1 MDLFNLGKEH
11 KLRYGENPH
20 QDGSFFETDDGEG
33 DPLAMSKFQVL
44 QGKELSYNNYLDM
57 DGALFALSHLGG
69 EKAACVIVKHTN
81 PCGAAKKATVAEAY
95 QAAWYEGDP
104 LAAFGGIMAVNREVD
119 GALAEKMI
127 QNFFEI
133 LMAPSIT
140 DEAKAVFAKKPNL
153 RVLINPTLENP
164 VPATAKQIHK
174 IRGGVLV
181 QNADTAVVTRDM
193 LKTVTKRAPTEE
205 EINDMLFAWAVCR
218 STKSNTVV
226 AAKGETLIAS
236 GAGQQDRVR
245 CAELC
250 VSKGGEKMKGAVAA
264 SDAFFPF
271 PDGLEVLLKSGV
283 TAVIQ
288 PGGSVND
295 AKVIEAAD
303 KAGIAM
309 VTTGIRAF
317 RH

>member
-1 MDLFNLGKEH
+1 
-11 KLRYGENPH
+11 
-20 QDGSFFETDDGEG
+20 
-33 DPLAMSKFQVL
+33 
-44 QGKELSYNNYLDM
+44 
-57 DGALFALSHLGG
+57 
-69 EKAACVIVKHTN
+69 
-81 PCGAAKKATVAEAY
+81 
-95 QAAWYEGDP
+95 
-104 LAAFGGIMAVNREVD
+104 MAVNREVD
-119 GALAEKMI
+119 GPLAEKMI

-133 LMAPSIT
+133 LMAPSVT
-140 DEAKAVFAKKPNL
+140 AEARAFFAKKPNL
-153 RVLINPTLENP
+153 RVLINPTLQDP
-164 VPATAKQIHK
+164 VASQAKQIHK
-174 IRGGVLV
+174 IRGGVLM
-181 QNADTAVVTRDM
+181 QNADTQKVAQDM
-193 LKTVTKRAPTEE
+193 LKVVTKRAPTPE

-226 AAKGETLIAS
+226 AAKNETLIAS

-295 AKVIEAAD
+295 AKVIQAAD
-303 KAGIAM
+303 DAGIAM
-309 VTTGIRAF
+309 VFTSVRAF

>member
-1 MDLFNLGKEH
+1 MDLFKLGKEH

-140 DEAKAVFAKKPNL
+140 EEAKAVFAKKPNL
-153 RVLINPTLENP
+153 RVLINPALQNP

-193 LKTVTKRAPTEE
+193 LKVVTKRAPTEE

>member
-1 MDLFNLGKEH
+1 
-11 KLRYGENPH
+11 
-20 QDGSFFETDDGEG
+20 
-33 DPLAMSKFQVL
+33 
-44 QGKELSYNNYLDM
+44 
-57 DGALFALSHLGG
+57 
-69 EKAACVIVKHTN
+69 
-81 PCGAAKKATVAEAY
+81 
-95 QAAWYEGDP
+95 
-104 LAAFGGIMAVNREVD
+104 MAVNREVD